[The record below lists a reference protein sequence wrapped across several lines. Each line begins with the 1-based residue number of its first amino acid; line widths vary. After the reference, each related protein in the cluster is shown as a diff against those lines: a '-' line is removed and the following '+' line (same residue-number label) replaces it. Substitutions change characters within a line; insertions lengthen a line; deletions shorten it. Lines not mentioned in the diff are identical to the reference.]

1 MSFPQDKHDSLNNEV
16 PGIWTS
22 RKPGYI
28 SSPLCHDHSEAFVWF
43 ILPAVGMQRAS
54 ICQVCRCVSVSVR
67 VWVCVCVWRRA
78 NWIHSSFA
86 LKPLTQLSQHSGKCH
101 FGNTTFFIYE
111 QSGGGKNLTDKSAA
125 ASSEELTRSRRG
137 EVRCVRMKL
146 TVEWDLTREWEAVKH
161 NDTAATMR
169 RREETGAAKWTG
181 DGGQRDDKQS

>member
-1 MSFPQDKHDSLNNEV
+1 MRCLEYEQAGSQVIYRPHCAMITVRLLCDLSCQQWGCNVPQSAKCAD
-16 PGIWTS
+16 
-22 RKPGYI
+22 
-28 SSPLCHDHSEAFVWF
+28 
-43 ILPAVGMQRAS
+43 
-54 ICQVCRCVSVSVR
+54 
-67 VWVCVCVWRRA
+67 VWVWVSECGCVCVSGGEQTGFTAHLLSNLLHNSHNTPA
-78 NWIHSSFA
+78 NATSA
-86 LKPLTQLSQHSGKCH
+86 TQLSLST
-101 FGNTTFFIYE
+101 NNR
-111 QSGGGKNLTDKSAA
+111 GGGKNLTDKSAA

>member
-1 MSFPQDKHDSLNNEV
+1 MNKPEARLYIVPTVPWSQWGFCVIYLASSGDATCLN
-16 PGIWTS
+16 
-22 RKPGYI
+22 
-28 SSPLCHDHSEAFVWF
+28 
-43 ILPAVGMQRAS
+43 LPSVQMCECECQSVG
-54 ICQVCRCVSVSVR
+54 
-67 VWVCVCVWRRA
+67 VCVCLEASKLDSQLICSQTSYTTLTTLRQM
-78 NWIHSSFA
+78 
-86 LKPLTQLSQHSGKCH
+86 PLRQHN
-101 FGNTTFFIYE
+101 FLYLRTI
-111 QSGGGKNLTDKSAA
+111 GGGKNLTDKSAA

>member
-1 MSFPQDKHDSLNNEV
+1 MNKPEARLYIVPTVPWSQWGFCVIYLASSGDATCLN
-16 PGIWTS
+16 
-22 RKPGYI
+22 
-28 SSPLCHDHSEAFVWF
+28 
-43 ILPAVGMQRAS
+43 LPSVQMCECECQSVG
-54 ICQVCRCVSVSVR
+54 
-67 VWVCVCVWRRA
+67 VCVRLEASKLDSQLILLSNLLHNSHNTPA
-78 NWIHSSFA
+78 NATSA
-86 LKPLTQLSQHSGKCH
+86 TQLSLST
-101 FGNTTFFIYE
+101 NNR
-111 QSGGGKNLTDKSAA
+111 GGGGNLTDKSAA

>member
-1 MSFPQDKHDSLNNEV
+1 MRCLEYEQAGSQVIYRPHCAMITVRLLCDLSCQQWGCNVPQSAKCAD
-16 PGIWTS
+16 
-22 RKPGYI
+22 
-28 SSPLCHDHSEAFVWF
+28 
-43 ILPAVGMQRAS
+43 
-54 ICQVCRCVSVSVR
+54 
-67 VWVCVCVWRRA
+67 VWVWVSECGCVCVSGGEQTGFTA
-78 NWIHSSFA
+78 HFA

>member
-1 MSFPQDKHDSLNNEV
+1 MNKPEARLYIVPTVPWSQWGFCVIYLASSGDATCLN
-16 PGIWTS
+16 
-22 RKPGYI
+22 
-28 SSPLCHDHSEAFVWF
+28 
-43 ILPAVGMQRAS
+43 LPSVQMCECECQSVG
-54 ICQVCRCVSVSVR
+54 
-67 VWVCVCVWRRA
+67 VCVCLEASKLDSQLICSQTAYTTLTTLRQM
-78 NWIHSSFA
+78 
-86 LKPLTQLSQHSGKCH
+86 PLRQHN
-101 FGNTTFFIYE
+101 FLYLRTI
-111 QSGGGKNLTDKSAA
+111 GGGKNLTDKSAA

>member
-78 NWIHSSFA
+78 NWIHSSFCSQTSYTT
-86 LKPLTQLSQHSGKCH
+86 LTTLRQMPLRQHN
-101 FGNTTFFIYE
+101 FLYLRTI
-111 QSGGGKNLTDKSAA
+111 GGGKNLTDKSAA